1 VPESRSR
8 KKAAFTPPPAPG
20 EKAKRVRIGS
30 ARWVAPTM
38 VTLFVIGLAY
48 IVVYYIAGPDIPVM
62 RDLSPLINVVIG
74 FGFIGAGFVV
84 STRWK

>member
-1 VPESRSR
+1 MPESRGR
-8 KKAAFTPPPAPG
+8 KKAPYTPPPKPG
-20 EKAKRVRIGS
+20 EKAKTVKIGS

-48 IVVYYIAGPDIPVM
+48 IVVYYIAGADVPGM
-62 RDLSPLINVVIG
+62 KSLSPLVNVLIG